1 MREHKIKR
9 DSKKRKG
16 KKGNE
21 MKGKKWRKR
30 NKMEMYELTAG
41 HGCLGIVVGVRSW
54 ILNPVKCLVVNHWSH
69 MSELQ

>member
-1 MREHKIKR
+1 ME
-9 DSKKRKG
+9 KK
-16 KKGNE
+16 
-21 MKGKKWRKR
+21 
-30 NKMEMYELTAG
+30 NKMEMYELTAE